1 MGNHLTMISLISVFR
16 KLTNK
21 PLFSSDMKKLKNK
34 ALFLDRDGTINVEKH
49 YVYKVED
56 FEFREGIFELV
67 QDFYSRGYLIF
78 VITNQ
83 AGIARG
89 FYSEKDF
96 NMLNDWMIDQFRL
109 EGIQI
114 TKVYFCPHHPDI
126 SGECSCRK
134 PNPGM
139 LMTAKSEYN
148 LDLSSSILIGDKES
162 DIRAGLNAHV
172 GTNYL
177 IKESGR
183 ISLNDVIVYK
193 G

>member
-1 MGNHLTMISLISVFR
+1 
-16 KLTNK
+16 
-21 PLFSSDMKKLKNK
+21 MKKLQNK

-56 FEFREGIFELV
+56 FEFREGIFDLV
-67 QDFYSRGYLIF
+67 RDFFHRGYLIF

-89 FYSEKDF
+89 YYTENDF
-96 NMLNDWMIDQFRL
+96 HLLNDWMTEQFRQ
-109 EGIQI
+109 EGIEL
-114 TKVYFCPHHPDI
+114 TRVYFCPHHPDY
-126 SGECSCRK
+126 SGACTCRK
-134 PNPGM
+134 PGPGM
-139 LMTAKSEYN
+139 ILKAAEEFD
-148 LDLSSSILIGDKES
+148 LDLSSSVLIGDKES

-177 IKESGR
+177 INEKGKVTPE
-183 ISLNDVIVYK
+183 DVIVYK

>member
-1 MGNHLTMISLISVFR
+1 MISLTSASREHIS
-16 KLTNK
+16 K
-21 PLFSSDMKKLKNK
+21 PLFSSEMKKLKNK

-56 FEFREGIFELV
+56 FEFRDGIFELV
-67 QDFYSRGYLIF
+67 RDFYDRGYLVF

-89 FYSEKDF
+89 YYSEKDF
-96 NMLNDWMIDQFRL
+96 HLLNNWMVDQFRQN
-109 EGIQI
+109 GIQI

-126 SGECSCRK
+126 TGSCPCRK

-139 LMTAKSEYN
+139 VMAAKSEYK
-148 LDLSSSILIGDKES
+148 LDLASSILIGDKES
-162 DIRAGLNAHV
+162 DIQTGLNAHI
-172 GTNYL
+172 GTNVL
-177 IKESGR
+177 IRESGR
-183 ISLNDVIVYK
+183 VSLEDVIVYK

>member
-1 MGNHLTMISLISVFR
+1 
-16 KLTNK
+16 
-21 PLFSSDMKKLKNK
+21 MKKLKNK
-34 ALFLDRDGTINVEKH
+34 ALFLDRDGTINIEKH

-67 QDFYSRGYLIF
+67 LDFCHRGYLIF

-89 FYSEKDF
+89 FYTEKDF
-96 NMLNDWMIDQFRL
+96 YVLNDWMVDQFRQK
-109 EGIQI
+109 GIQI
-114 TKVYFCPHHPDI
+114 TKVYFCPHHPEI
-126 SGECSCRK
+126 TGECSCRK

-139 LMTAKSEYN
+139 LMKAKSEFN
-148 LDLSSSILIGDKES
+148 LDLASSILIGDKES
-162 DIRAGLNAHV
+162 DIMAGLNAHV

-183 ISLNDVIVYK
+183 ISINDVIVYK

>member
-1 MGNHLTMISLISVFR
+1 
-16 KLTNK
+16 
-21 PLFSSDMKKLKNK
+21 MKKLKNK

-109 EGIQI
+109 KGIQI
-114 TKVYFCPHHPDI
+114 TKVYFCPHHPEI
-126 SGECSCRK
+126 TGECSCRK

-139 LMTAKSEYN
+139 LMKAKSEYN
-148 LDLSSSILIGDKES
+148 LDLASSILIGDKES

>member
-1 MGNHLTMISLISVFR
+1 
-16 KLTNK
+16 
-21 PLFSSDMKKLKNK
+21 MKKLKNK

-49 YVYKVED
+49 YVYKLED

-67 QDFYSRGYLIF
+67 RNFCEHGYLIF

-89 FYSEKDF
+89 YYSEKDF
-96 NMLNDWMIDQFRL
+96 HLLNDWMVDQFRL
-109 EGIQI
+109 KGIEI
-114 TKVYFCPHHPDI
+114 AKVYFCPHHPDI
-126 SGECSCRK
+126 TGECSCRK

-139 LMTAKSEYN
+139 VLKAKAEFN
-148 LDLSSSILIGDKES
+148 LDLASSILIGDKES
-162 DIRAGLNAHV
+162 DIRAGLNAQV

-183 ISLNDVIVYK
+183 ITLKDVIVYK

>member
-1 MGNHLTMISLISVFR
+1 MISLISVSL
-16 KLTNK
+16 KLTGK
-21 PLFSSDMKKLKNK
+21 PVFSSDMKKLKNK

-49 YVYKVED
+49 YVYKLQD
-56 FEFREGIFELV
+56 FEFRDGIFELV
-67 QDFYSRGYLIF
+67 QDFCSRGYLVF

-89 FYSEKDF
+89 FYTEDDF
-96 NMLNDWMIDQFRL
+96 NLLNNWMVDQFKQK
-109 EGIQI
+109 GIEI

-126 SGECSCRK
+126 TGDCACRK

-148 LDLSSSILIGDKES
+148 LDLASSILIGDKES
-162 DIRAGLNAHV
+162 DIQAGLNAHV

-183 ISLNDVIVYK
+183 ITLKDVIVYK